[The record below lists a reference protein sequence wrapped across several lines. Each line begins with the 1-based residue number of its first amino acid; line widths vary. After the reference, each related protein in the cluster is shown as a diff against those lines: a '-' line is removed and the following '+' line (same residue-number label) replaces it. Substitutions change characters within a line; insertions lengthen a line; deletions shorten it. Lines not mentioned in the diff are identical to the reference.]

1 MNGTQF
7 KDKKRCLHYKTYCIL
22 LRVTIFKTI
31 LVTNNSWTHEMTMNE
46 KFTVSGLDT
55 ADDSSDPPQVE
66 EVGEATSE

>member
-1 MNGTQF
+1 
-7 KDKKRCLHYKTYCIL
+7 
-22 LRVTIFKTI
+22 
-31 LVTNNSWTHEMTMNE
+31 MTMNE